1 MDVHRELYASL
12 VLENLWKEAVS
23 SLFKI
28 TIESCDSYWINM
40 SNILKCF
47 CSTILYSSVGFKIK
61 LSPCNC
67 KYQAKFE
74 CIQTNIQRAYEY

>member
-1 MDVHRELYASL
+1 MDVQRELYASL

-28 TIESCDSYWINM
+28 TKESCDSYWINM

-47 CSTILYSSVGFKIK
+47 CYEMVKHCYQLYFIAALDLK
-61 LSPCNC
+61 L
-67 KYQAKFE
+67 K
-74 CIQTNIQRAYEY
+74 